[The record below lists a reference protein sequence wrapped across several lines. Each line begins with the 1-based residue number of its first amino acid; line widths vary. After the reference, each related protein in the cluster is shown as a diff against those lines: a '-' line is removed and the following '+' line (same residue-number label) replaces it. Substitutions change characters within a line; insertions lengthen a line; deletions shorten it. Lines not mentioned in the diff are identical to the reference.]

1 MLTCSADGCIIK
13 WKGGVIVETKDVLK
27 QLRERKNYSI
37 KDVANGTGMQYTM
50 CREYESGDR
59 KLGMS
64 AAIKFANF
72 YQVSLDYLLCRPTAK
87 PPADPVDALIASKD
101 FDEIEEILLKKYLE
115 LPHDARMA
123 VIQFMR
129 EVTEEAEKRKA
140 QAAERREKPKLFL
153 FRRHAT
159 NKASAGT
166 GHDLNNDDNWTTL
179 KVVDCPEAHEADFT
193 VEVDGD
199 SMEPAY
205 KNGSVVYITLDPNV
219 PLGKVGLFRMGEKGY
234 IKRRGKDRLISDNP
248 EYDDIYPEEEIEC
261 IGRVIGTAEVIE

>member
-1 MLTCSADGCIIK
+1 MKLKEIREKSGLTQKKCADAIGITLRAWQGYEQGIREPK
-13 WKGGVIVETKDVLK
+13 FETLCA
-27 QLRERKNYSI
+27 I
-37 KDVANGTGMQYTM
+37 AN
-50 CREYESGDR
+50 
-59 KLGMS
+59 L
-64 AAIKFANF
+64 FH
-72 YQVSLDYLLCRPTAK
+72 VSTDYLLGRPSAK
-87 PPADPVDALIASKD
+87 PPDDPVDTLIASKN

-166 GHDLNNDDNWTTL
+166 GYDLNNDDNWTTL

>member
-1 MLTCSADGCIIK
+1 MVKYFKAMKALREKKGLSMAKAAEALGMPKSTYSSYEYGRSEPDIATIIK
-13 WKGGVIVETKDVLK
+13 IADYYGVAADYI
-27 QLRERKNYSI
+27 
-37 KDVANGTGMQYTM
+37 
-50 CREYESGDR
+50 
-59 KLGMS
+59 LG
-64 AAIKFANF
+64 
-72 YQVSLDYLLCRPTAK
+72 RPTAK
-87 PPADPVDALIASKD
+87 PPDDPVDTLIASKN

-166 GHDLNNDDNWTTL
+166 GYDLNNDDNWTTL